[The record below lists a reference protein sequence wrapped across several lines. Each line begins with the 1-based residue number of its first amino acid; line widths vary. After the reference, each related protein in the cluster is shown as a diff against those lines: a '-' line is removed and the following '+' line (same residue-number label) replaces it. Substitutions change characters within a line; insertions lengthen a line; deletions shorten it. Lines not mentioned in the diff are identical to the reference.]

1 MVQSKN
7 SKMSRKINLLTILVT
22 ALLLF
27 TGCRDSELKRMPD
40 TLPDIRGDIT
50 AISKADQNQ
59 KDNSVTI
66 LVEAPE
72 ERKERVPEASIIVTE
87 ETKIEDSTGKSLSVD
102 ALRQGQEVEVW
113 FGETIMESL
122 PVQADAIAIRIR
134 NQE

>member
-72 ERKERVPEASIIVTE
+72 DRKERVPEASIIVTE

-122 PVQADAIAIRIR
+122 PVQTDAIAIRIR